1 MTLNITI
8 PNNIND
14 TKPRISVIGI
24 GGAGGN
30 AVNTM
35 INSNVENIEFIVAN
49 TDGQALSHSLTKRQI
64 QLGKNVTSGLGA
76 GSNAETGKKAAE
88 ESIEEIISE
97 LGDINM
103 LFITTGMGG
112 GTGSGAAPVIAKAAK
127 EKGILTVAVVT
138 KPFDFEGQKRMQV
151 AESGLAELKENVD
164 TLIIIP
170 NQNLF
175 KIANE
180 KTTFA
185 EAFKMADDVL
195 YQGICGITDLITN
208 PGMINLD
215 FADIRTVMGNMGK
228 AMMGTGES
236 SGEDRA
242 KNAAEAALNNPLL
255 DDSNIKGAKSILLNI
270 KGGPDMALFEVD
282 EAASKIRNE
291 VDENANIIFGS
302 SIDESLEGIIRV
314 SVVATGINSEM
325 FETKLNESKNK
336 ETFHDF
342 DELKSTSFTNNHE
355 EINDLEDNYN
365 NKDIDNLKDVNDVND
380 FEDNNIDENKNQ
392 LEQIDI
398 EGQINELM
406 QNKSL
411 ENSFEGIQKKYN
423 NNSDNSLNARNLEMI
438 LDNKPENIFTEKK
451 PNNILQR
458 LSTLFKKDQIK
469 DKKVEPNLNSRNIVP
484 DDINLNRSLVKDNL
498 IDNKNLKLDIEDDN
512 DLFKNNEKKDQS
524 KHQIN
529 LIDIEQNDGNIDE
542 NILEIP
548 AFLRRQAN

>member
-14 TKPRISVIGI
+14 TKPKISVIGI

-35 INSNVENIEFIVAN
+35 INANVENIEFIVAN
-49 TDGQALSHSLTKRQI
+49 TDGQALSRSLTKRQI
-64 QLGKNVTSGLGA
+64 QLGKNLTLGLGA
-76 GSNAETGKKAAE
+76 GSDAETGRKAAE
-88 ESIEEIISE
+88 ESIEEIMSE
-97 LGDINM
+97 LGDVNM

-138 KPFDFEGQKRMQV
+138 KPFDFEGKKRMDV
-151 AESGLAELKENVD
+151 AETGLSTLKENVD
-164 TLIIIP
+164 TLIVIP

-195 YQGICGITDLITN
+195 YQGVCGITDLITN

-215 FADIRTVMGNMGK
+215 FADIKTVMGNMGK

-236 SGEDRA
+236 AGEDRA
-242 KNAAEAALNNPLL
+242 KNAAQAALNNPLL

-302 SIDESLEGIIRV
+302 SIDNNLEGIIKV
-314 SVVATGINSEM
+314 SVVATGINYEI
-325 FETKLNESKNK
+325 ESKSIDHEDLKYTQNLQNDSHNISFINEIDSANTDEYHDIIPIEDSPSLDNDK
-336 ETFHDF
+336 ED
-342 DELKSTSFTNNHE
+342 
-355 EINDLEDNYN
+355 
-365 NKDIDNLKDVNDVND
+365 
-380 FEDNNIDENKNQ
+380 
-392 LEQIDI
+392 QIDI
-398 EGQINELM
+398 ESQINELEINEKVIKDDDFLI
-406 QNKSL
+406 QSNLPDPKLNNGELKS
-411 ENSFEGIQKKYN
+411 
-423 NNSDNSLNARNLEMI
+423 I
-438 LDNKPENIFTEKK
+438 LEKK
-451 PNNILQR
+451 PLNKLSEKKPYTFFERVTSFFGNDIQESEKLEHEINIKTDMHQKEEIIDREYNTFNNQEI
-458 LSTLFKKDQIK
+458 D
-469 DKKVEPNLNSRNIVP
+469 DKNSQNM
-484 DDINLNRSLVKDNL
+484 
-498 IDNKNLKLDIEDDN
+498 
-512 DLFKNNEKKDQS
+512 DLFNSEEKKETIE
-524 KHQIN
+524 HQIDLVN
-529 LIDIEQNDGNIDE
+529 LDQEPEEIDE
-542 NILEIP
+542 KVLEIP

>member
-49 TDGQALSHSLTKRQI
+49 TDGQALSNSLTKRQI

-76 GSNAETGKKAAE
+76 GSNAETGRKAAE

-138 KPFDFEGQKRMQV
+138 KPFDFEGQKRMQI
-151 AESGLAELKENVD
+151 AENGLAELKGNVD

-236 SGEDRA
+236 SGDERA

-314 SVVATGINSEM
+314 SVVATGINSEAI
-325 FETKLNESKNK
+325 ELKTDKNVNK
-336 ETFHDF
+336 ENF
-342 DELKSTSFTNNHE
+342 DNYQLPKDNFNIKDVKENTILEETNTNE
-355 EINDLEDNYN
+355 EIKSNLLHNIQSEQSDLEVQIKNLN
-365 NKDIDNLKDVNDVND
+365 KNKDINLNFETNNKEKNYGNTSLTSMDNV
-380 FEDNNIDENKNQ
+380 E
-392 LEQIDI
+392 
-398 EGQINELM
+398 
-406 QNKSL
+406 
-411 ENSFEGIQKKYN
+411 
-423 NNSDNSLNARNLEMI
+423 LEMLI
-438 LDNKPENIFTEKK
+438 DKKPSNSFTEKK
-451 PNNILQR
+451 PENILKR
-458 LSTLFKKDQIK
+458 LSTFFNNSKIEEQ
-469 DKKVEPNLNSRNIVP
+469 KVEPNIANSKFDSINQNTKSVEDLTYDESQNIE
-484 DDINLNRSLVKDNL
+484 
-498 IDNKNLKLDIEDDN
+498 LKSEN
-512 DLFKNNEKKDQS
+512 SEDLFNQYKNKDIS

-529 LIDIEQNDGNIDE
+529 LIDIEQNKDSIDE

>member
-49 TDGQALSHSLTKRQI
+49 TDGQALSNSLTKRQI

-76 GSNAETGKKAAE
+76 GSNAETGRKAAE

-151 AESGLAELKENVD
+151 AENGLAELKGNVD

-236 SGEDRA
+236 SGDERA

-314 SVVATGINSEM
+314 SVVATGINSEAI
-325 FETKLNESKNK
+325 ELKTDKNVNK
-336 ETFHDF
+336 ENF
-342 DELKSTSFTNNHE
+342 DNYQLPKDNFNIKDVKENTILEETNIDE
-355 EINDLEDNYN
+355 EIKSNLLHNIQSEQSDLEVQIKNLN
-365 NKDIDNLKDVNDVND
+365 KNKDINLNFETNNKEKNYGNTSLTSMDNV
-380 FEDNNIDENKNQ
+380 E
-392 LEQIDI
+392 
-398 EGQINELM
+398 
-406 QNKSL
+406 
-411 ENSFEGIQKKYN
+411 
-423 NNSDNSLNARNLEMI
+423 LEMLI
-438 LDNKPENIFTEKK
+438 DKKPSNSFTEKK
-451 PNNILQR
+451 PENILKR
-458 LSTLFKKDQIK
+458 LSTFFNNSKIEEQ
-469 DKKVEPNLNSRNIVP
+469 KVEPNIANSKFDSINQNKKSVEDLTYDESQNIE
-484 DDINLNRSLVKDNL
+484 
-498 IDNKNLKLDIEDDN
+498 LKSEN
-512 DLFKNNEKKDQS
+512 SEDLFNQYKNKDIS

-529 LIDIEQNDGNIDE
+529 LIDIEQNKDSIDE

>member
-49 TDGQALSHSLTKRQI
+49 TDGQALSNSLTKRQI

-76 GSNAETGKKAAE
+76 GSNAETGRKAAE

-138 KPFDFEGQKRMQV
+138 KPFDFEGQKRMKV
-151 AESGLAELKENVD
+151 AENGLAELKGNVD

-236 SGEDRA
+236 SGDERA

-314 SVVATGINSEM
+314 SVVATGINSDGI
-325 FETKLNESKNK
+325 TANLDQNEKKEDFQSYNLPKDNYFVNDAEENK
-336 ETFHDF
+336 VV
-342 DELKSTSFTNNHE
+342 E
-355 EINDLEDNYN
+355 EIH
-365 NKDIDNLKDVNDVND
+365 KAGQLK
-380 FEDNNIDENKNQ
+380 NIHS
-392 LEQIDI
+392 EQIDL
-398 EGQINELM
+398 EVQISKLKENKDTNLNSETINKEKEYTNNFLASIDTEELEM
-406 QNKSL
+406 LIDKKPD
-411 ENSFEGIQKKYN
+411 NSFT
-423 NNSDNSLNARNLEMI
+423 D
-438 LDNKPENIFTEKK
+438 KK
-451 PNNILQR
+451 PDNILKR
-458 LSTLFKKDQIK
+458 LSTFFNNNQI
-469 DKKVEPNLNSRNIVP
+469 DEKKVEPNIKNSKSERVSQNNFLVEENLLNDENENIK
-484 DDINLNRSLVKDNL
+484 LKVKNSS
-498 IDNKNLKLDIEDDN
+498 
-512 DLFKNNEKKDQS
+512 DLFNQNEKNDIS

-529 LIDIEQNDGNIDE
+529 LIDIEQNNENIDE
-542 NILEIP
+542 SVLEIP

>member
-49 TDGQALSHSLTKRQI
+49 TDGQALSNSLTKRQI

-76 GSNAETGKKAAE
+76 GSNAEIGRKAAE

-138 KPFDFEGQKRMQV
+138 KPFDFEGQKRMQI
-151 AESGLAELKENVD
+151 AENGLAELKGNVD

-236 SGEDRA
+236 SGDERA

-314 SVVATGINSEM
+314 SVVATGINSEAIELKTDKNVNKEN
-325 FETKLNESKNK
+325 FDNYQLPKDNFNIKNIKENTILEETNTNEEIKSNLLHNIQSEQSDLEVQIKNLNKNK
-336 ETFHDF
+336 EINLNF
-342 DELKSTSFTNNHE
+342 ETNNKKE
-355 EINDLEDNYN
+355 NYENTSLTSMDKVELEVLLD
-365 NKDIDNLKDVNDVND
+365 
-380 FEDNNIDENKNQ
+380 
-392 LEQIDI
+392 
-398 EGQINELM
+398 
-406 QNKSL
+406 
-411 ENSFEGIQKKYN
+411 KKP
-423 NNSDNSLNARNLEMI
+423 NNS
-438 LDNKPENIFTEKK
+438 FTEKK
-451 PNNILQR
+451 PENILKR
-458 LSTLFKKDQIK
+458 LSTFFNNSKIEEQ
-469 DKKVEPNLNSRNIVP
+469 KVEPNIANSKFDSINQNTKSVEDLTYDESQNIE
-484 DDINLNRSLVKDNL
+484 
-498 IDNKNLKLDIEDDN
+498 LKSEN
-512 DLFKNNEKKDQS
+512 SEDLFNQYKNKDIS
-524 KHQIN
+524 KHQID
-529 LIDIEQNDGNIDE
+529 LIDIEQNKDSIDE